1 MESLQVV
8 PRLSPGVC
16 PVTDM
21 FAFIGSKWTPLV
33 VVQLYLGTRR
43 FGELQRSLPGISPKT
58 LAERLHALEEQ
69 GLATRTVHPDKPPRV
84 EYALSRRGRELG
96 ELLAGIADWARA
108 RPIAGLPTASG

>member
-16 PVTDM
+16 PVTDT

-33 VVQLYLGTRR
+33 LMQLFLGTKRY
-43 FGELQRSLPGISPKT
+43 GELQQSLPGISPKT

-69 GLATRTVHPDKPPRV
+69 GLATRTVYPDKPPRV
-84 EYALSRRGRELG
+84 EYALTDRGRELG
-96 ELLAGIADWARA
+96 RLISNIADWARA
-108 RPIAGLPTASG
+108 TPLPA